1 MKQRDCH
8 NKLIFTMPG
17 TFLIW
22 FPTKIMTKKDKVQNN
37 KQRENKKE
45 EDGTKP
51 LVKGFITSMM
61 QATTLDKI
69 SGKTRLPVTPK
80 SKIGRWCVFAL
91 CVASS
96 LIGGFVVPFY
106 SVQDCV

>member
-1 MKQRDCH
+1 M
-8 NKLIFTMPG
+8 
-17 TFLIW
+17 
-22 FPTKIMTKKDKVQNN
+22 
-37 KQRENKKE
+37 E

-69 SGKTRLPVTPK
+69 NGKTRLPLTPK
-80 SKIGRWCVFAL
+80 SKIRRWCVFAL
-91 CVASS
+91 CAASS
-96 LIGGFVVPFY
+96 LIWGGGGVVVPFY

>member
-1 MKQRDCH
+1 
-8 NKLIFTMPG
+8 
-17 TFLIW
+17 
-22 FPTKIMTKKDKVQNN
+22 MTKKDKVQNN

-61 QATTLDKI
+61 QATTMDKI
-69 SGKTRLPVTPK
+69 NGKTRLPLTPK

-91 CVASS
+91 CAASS
-96 LIGGFVVPFY
+96 LIWGGMGVVVPFY
-106 SVQDCV
+106 SVQDCG